1 MLKVCAK
8 SPCRVC
14 WISWWVSRHTI
25 GWPKFQLLFY
35 STILRGQG
43 VKVLQ
48 SESTRDVHP
57 RDFDTRYSTPI
68 FKNFLYFSVFPN
80 LLLSTFSVPIKLRA
94 YIYIYYIYYRS
105 RWGVDTKI
113 QESNGYSRRSYKR
126 YCVMLTVILDIG
138 DNFIDSLLPHRER
151 SNRN

>member
-94 YIYIYYIYYRS
+94 YIYIYISIIDLDEVLTRKF
-105 RWGVDTKI
+105 RNRMDI
-113 QESNGYSRRSYKR
+113 REDKR

>member
-80 LLLSTFSVPIKLRA
+80 LLLSQFQSNFELI
-94 YIYIYYIYYRS
+94 YIYISIIDLDEVLTRKF
-105 RWGVDTKI
+105 RNRMDI
-113 QESNGYSRRSYKR
+113 REDKR